1 MIRYDKLGYT
11 VIIKFKGSSVVDFPE
26 RLKINPADFK
36 KISVIAIIITNLV
49 PIYGV
54 LFMGWQVFPVMFL
67 FWIENVIIGI
77 SNVFKMLASAPGNFG
92 QWVGKI
98 FLIPFFCVHYG
109 MFTLVHGILILTFFG
124 GYNQQGS
131 LMPGFSA
138 VFGLIGSLQI
148 GGAVLAL
155 ILSHT
160 ISFITNY
167 IGNGEYKTAT
177 LPELMVQP
185 YGRVIILH
193 LTILIGGFLVMALG
207 SPIIGLILLIVL
219 KTFVDLKAHIKQHG
233 TVKAESS
240 KTVVIAN

>member
-1 MIRYDKLGYT
+1 MVSFL
-11 VIIKFKGSSVVDFPE
+11 E

-36 KISVIAIIITNLV
+36 KISVIAIILTNLV

-67 FWIENVIIGI
+67 FWMENVIIGV
-77 SNVFKMLASAPGNFG
+77 SNVFKMLVSSPGNFG
-92 QWVGKI
+92 QWMSKVI
-98 FLIPFFCVHYG
+98 MIPFFCVHYG
-109 MFTLVHGILILTFFG
+109 MFTLVHGILILTLFG
-124 GYNQQGS
+124 GFNHPGS
-131 LMPGFSA
+131 VMPGFSA
-138 VFGLIGSLQI
+138 VFGLIGTLQI

-160 ISFITNY
+160 LSFITNY

-177 LPELMVQP
+177 LSELMVQP

-207 SPIIGLILLIVL
+207 SPIIGLILLIAL
-219 KTFVDLKAHIKQHG
+219 KTFIDLKSHIKQHNTG
-233 TVKAESS
+233 KAT
-240 KTVVIAN
+240 KNDTVVIAN